1 MTGIPSTPPPALGGS
16 AFYAEDHEE
25 FRGVAREFVA
35 REVAPHYAAWD
46 AAHLMPR
53 SLWTAAGEAG
63 LLGLAVPEEHGGTG
77 LADYRFRAVLDEELV
92 RAGALGVVLALHL
105 HDDWVLPHLLA
116 HGAEEQKQRWL
127 PRMLTGELV
136 TSVAWTE
143 PGAGSDLR
151 GVRTRAVRDGDDW
164 VLNGQKT
171 FIGNG
176 ISGDAALVLARTDG
190 GRERAG
196 EESFSLFLVHKADS
210 PGYEVGKQLDKM
222 GVKASDTAELFFED
236 VRVPAGHL
244 IGAEGGGLRQI
255 RELLPQGR
263 LAVAVAAS
271 AVARATLESTLRYT
285 RERTAFGSRVL
296 DFQHSRFEFAELTVE
311 VEVTEAYVRQAVHAF
326 NAGTLDLVGASKAKY
341 WASERARSVTD
352 RCLQLHGGYGYIL
365 DYPVVQAFLA
375 ARLLTL
381 FGGTSEI
388 LRETIGRAVAAE
400 A

>member
-1 MTGIPSTPPPALGGS
+1 VTASPSAQPFPLGNS
-16 AFYAEDHEE
+16 AFYEEEHEE
-25 FRGVAREFVA
+25 FREVAREFAA

-46 AAHLMPR
+46 AEHLMPR

-63 LLGLAVPEEHGGTG
+63 LLGLAVPEEHGGMG

-92 RAGALGVVLALHL
+92 RVGGLGVALAFHL

-116 HGAEEQKQRWL
+116 QGTAEQQRRWL

-151 GVRTRAVRDGDDW
+151 GVRTRAVRDGEDW
-164 VLNGQKT
+164 VLTGQKT

-190 GRERAG
+190 GTGRAG
-196 EESFSLFLVHKADS
+196 EDSFSLFLVHKADS
-210 PGYEVGKQLDKM
+210 PGYEVGRQLDKM

-236 VRVPAGHL
+236 VRVPGANL
-244 IGAEGGGLRQI
+244 VGAEGGGLRQI
-255 RELLPQGR
+255 RQALPQGR
-263 LAVAVAAS
+263 LAVAVAAA
-271 AVARATLESTLRYT
+271 AVARATLEETVRYT
-285 RERTAFGSRVL
+285 RDRTAFGTRVL
-296 DFQHSRFEFAELTVE
+296 DFQHSRFELADLLVE
-311 VEVTEAYVRQAVHAF
+311 VEVTEAYVRRAVHAF
-326 NAGTLDLVGASKAKY
+326 NAGALDVVGASKAKY
-341 WASERARSVTD
+341 WAGERAKTVTD

-365 DYPVVQAFLA
+365 DYPVAQAYLA
-375 ARLLTL
+375 ARLLTI

-388 LRETIGRAVAAE
+388 LREAIGRAVAE
-400 A
+400 G